1 MAMSML
7 SSMPHTIYIGTSKR
21 FTKGAEHVWK
31 YELVPVGEDQTF
43 LCQKPPNGSTA
54 NPQEVWFICRETDG
68 DGDWWVVYVGRV
80 EGSHLEQRSPMFRTQ
95 DEFWIQGPHE
105 WQENAHSESRQK
117 YEDDWVVP
125 RWDSRLTVDTRWEV
139 WRRQAM
145 AKAKPR
151 CVGRPTQGERVP
163 ECLGGHHTKPNHS
176 MWSGWPTFSEAR
188 STVGR
193 LALVSNSNFV
203 WQPVQCGSLT
213 LTEGLE
219 KSLPSQSI
227 DFNRFHETVMCFVQ
241 FNLFAMCRRRVRCL
255 PDPLHKAGCHI
266 GEDVCDIILIDAG
279 KDNSYGM
286 HGVPLLSQRP

>member
-139 WRRQAM
+139 
-145 AKAKPR
+145 
-151 CVGRPTQGERVP
+151 
-163 ECLGGHHTKPNHS
+163 
-176 MWSGWPTFSEAR
+176 
-188 STVGR
+188 
-193 LALVSNSNFV
+193 
-203 WQPVQCGSLT
+203 
-213 LTEGLE
+213 
-219 KSLPSQSI
+219 
-227 DFNRFHETVMCFVQ
+227 
-241 FNLFAMCRRRVRCL
+241 
-255 PDPLHKAGCHI
+255 
-266 GEDVCDIILIDAG
+266 
-279 KDNSYGM
+279 
-286 HGVPLLSQRP
+286 